1 MVVGFEALG
10 VGGIL
15 STAESFK
22 EEGLG
27 HDGYCSREREAEG
40 IMGSE
45 KEIFVFGAGIF
56 NFGIDGSGSG
66 LGKAWNLGEMWW
78 TAQARA
84 FAAFTGGSWEKEFV
98 FER

>member
-27 HDGYCSREREAEG
+27 HDGYCSREEEAEG

-56 NFGIDGSGSG
+56 NFGIGGSGSG
-66 LGKAWNLGEMWW
+66 LDKDWSLGEGWW
-78 TAQARA
+78 TA
-84 FAAFTGGSWEKEFV
+84 
-98 FER
+98 